1 MCNQAPVTELPFV
14 AVCRQEQFVLS
25 EVLALWQTR
34 HSRALQRFSLAY
46 KRFSGLLESVRNA
59 AQSTS

>member
-1 MCNQAPVTELPFV
+1 M
-14 AVCRQEQFVLS
+14 LS

-34 HSRALQRFSLAY
+34 HSRALQKLSVAY
-46 KRFSGLLESVRNA
+46 KRYNGLLESVRNA